1 VLWARVV
8 AMVTAPVGPVRIG
21 IDAAFGAQAFRLN
34 ESNTVKPG
42 DSALLLVLWGLQGD
56 APSGA

>member
-1 VLWARVV
+1 VLWAGVV

-21 IDAAFGAQAFRLN
+21 VDASFGVQAFRLN

-42 DSALLLVLWGLQGD
+42 GSALLLVLWGF
-56 APSGA
+56 